1 MKIHSRNHSPNT
13 ALHNSNG
20 FSLRSLQ
27 ALQGQIATLGRLSSS
42 SLPPFFVPGRFAVFC
57 ISRWA

>member
-1 MKIHSRNHSPNT
+1 MKIPSRNHSPTT

-27 ALQGQIATLGRLSSS
+27 ALKGLTATLGRFSS
-42 SLPPFFVPGRFAVFC
+42 SLPPFFAPGRFAVFC
-57 ISRWA
+57 LSGRV

>member
-1 MKIHSRNHSPNT
+1 MKIPSRNHFPTT

-27 ALQGQIATLGRLSSS
+27 TLKGLTATPGRYFSS
-42 SLPPFFVPGRFAVFC
+42 SLPLFFAPGRFAVFC
-57 ISRWA
+57 LSGRV